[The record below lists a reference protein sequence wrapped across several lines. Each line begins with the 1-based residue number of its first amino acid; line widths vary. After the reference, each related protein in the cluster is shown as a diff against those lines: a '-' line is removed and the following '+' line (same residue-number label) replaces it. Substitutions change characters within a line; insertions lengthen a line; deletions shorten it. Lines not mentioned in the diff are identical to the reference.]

1 MISNQ
6 RPSYAPI
13 ASKEDLRLN
22 SLLFNFPT
30 EPVTFW
36 FSKEDRDDVP
46 LTPLTLQLFP
56 SNIETIFPGIGNA
69 DTIYTS
75 FTRKL
80 DGFTPLAI
88 DFGDLKNFALVKRY
102 YNREIK
108 LFFAKQDKIVEPTYI
123 KDNQVWIFTKDKQ
136 EKTVKECFYYDRYT
150 LKVNYNYQ
158 MRAPEL
164 VISYDRPAKVLKK
177 SVSQFIQE
185 YNAAATPFGPQTVNP
200 IDLLNRVLMVT
211 RREKDRRKMYDVTKY
226 EKLCK
231 KQERGNQIDFT
242 HVYPVVNNRLA
253 TLLGFEDEQEENNNP
268 FAKRNR
274 YTKYVEKITAFKK
287 NFLCTDEFRAIIP
300 VVDDF
305 TAINAGKVPDV
316 SKKLIFGKN
325 NYGVDVI
332 DVVPQRGINSGP
344 FRHPQVSNIKLFFI
358 SHVDQAEQA
367 GKLYDYF
374 INGYGSGYS
383 WFAGLSHYLGHPFTL
398 ETGITFTHLDDPIP
412 EISTALGVRTFN
424 PADKYIAVYLTPVSK
439 NTKDSQQ
446 KIIYYRIKELL
457 LYNEIALQCIETDKM
472 QMNLAYDTKK
482 GKCGFSFT
490 LQNMSIAINAKLGG
504 TPWRIAV
511 PEKRELVI
519 GVGAFK
525 NMDTN
530 VQYIGSA
537 FSFDNT
543 GSFNSFEYFHKD
555 ELQELA
561 GSIQNAV
568 LNFRN
573 LVEEPSRLIIHYYK
587 DMSEAEVEVIEQALY
602 ALDLDIPIYVVTINK
617 TESEDVIV
625 FDNASRDLM
634 PYSGRFVNLGR
645 NTYLLC
651 NNTRYENGKAPE
663 GYPFPVKLK
672 IHSPNADETLDQ
684 NTIAGLIDQ
693 VYQFS
698 RIYWKSVRQQNL
710 PVTIK
715 YPEMVAQIAPYFT
728 GGDIPENMG
737 RDNLWFL

>member
-1 MISNQ
+1 M
-6 RPSYAPI
+6 A
-13 ASKEDLRLN
+13 AHLDED
-22 SLLFNFPT
+22 
-30 EPVTFW
+30 
-36 FSKEDRDDVP
+36 K
-46 LTPLTLQLFP
+46 
-56 SNIETIFPGIGNA
+56 
-69 DTIYTS
+69 
-75 FTRKL
+75 RKKRS
-80 DGFTPLAI
+80 GFT
-88 DFGDLKNFALVKRY
+88 Y
-102 YNREIK
+102 
-108 LFFAKQDKIVEPTYI
+108 
-123 KDNQVWIFTKDKQ
+123 
-136 EKTVKECFYYDRYT
+136 
-150 LKVNYNYQ
+150 
-158 MRAPEL
+158 
-164 VISYDRPAKVLKK
+164 
-177 SVSQFIQE
+177 
-185 YNAAATPFGPQTVNP
+185 
-200 IDLLNRVLMVT
+200 
-211 RREKDRRKMYDVTKY
+211 
-226 EKLCK
+226 
-231 KQERGNQIDFT
+231 
-242 HVYPVVNNRLA
+242 
-253 TLLGFEDEQEENNNP
+253 
-268 FAKRNR
+268 
-274 YTKYVEKITAFKK
+274 
-287 NFLCTDEFRAIIP
+287 
-300 VVDDF
+300 
-305 TAINAGKVPDV
+305 
-316 SKKLIFGKN
+316 
-325 NYGVDVI
+325 
-332 DVVPQRGINSGP
+332 
-344 FRHPQVSNIKLFFI
+344 
-358 SHVDQAEQA
+358 
-367 GKLYDYF
+367 
-374 INGYGSGYS
+374 
-383 WFAGLSHYLGHPFTL
+383 
-398 ETGITFTHLDDPIP
+398 
-412 EISTALGVRTFN
+412 
-424 PADKYIAVYLTPVSK
+424 
-439 NTKDSQQ
+439 
-446 KIIYYRIKELL
+446 
-457 LYNEIALQCIETDKM
+457 
-472 QMNLAYDTKK
+472 
-482 GKCGFSFT
+482 T